1 MLLEKM
7 QAPPPPP
14 PKEMAAT
21 NLRQLEPPRVH
32 PRTIP
37 IEEISDRSE
46 SDGEEHYRRGYQRR
60 TPLSDELEEIQW
72 PHSLNPAVLPQF
84 DGESDPE
91 EFLLK
96 YEATIKA
103 SGGGTAC
110 KAKALVLALRGLAQR
125 WYANIPPGSI
135 LSWNQLRSELRASF
149 QAVRLDEVISCD
161 FQNLK
166 QGSKSVEEYYK
177 EMEQAMIRAR
187 VHEDEEQSMARFLSS
202 LNKPI
207 K

>member
-1 MLLEKM
+1 M
-7 QAPPPPP
+7 QAPPPPPPPP

-21 NLRQLEPPRVH
+21 NLRKLEPPRVH

-72 PHSLNPAVLPQF
+72 PHRLNPAVLPQF

-110 KAKALVLALRGLAQR
+110 KAKALVLAL
-125 WYANIPPGSI
+125 
-135 LSWNQLRSELRASF
+135 
-149 QAVRLDEVISCD
+149 
-161 FQNLK
+161 
-166 QGSKSVEEYYK
+166 
-177 EMEQAMIRAR
+177 
-187 VHEDEEQSMARFLSS
+187 
-202 LNKPI
+202 
-207 K
+207 